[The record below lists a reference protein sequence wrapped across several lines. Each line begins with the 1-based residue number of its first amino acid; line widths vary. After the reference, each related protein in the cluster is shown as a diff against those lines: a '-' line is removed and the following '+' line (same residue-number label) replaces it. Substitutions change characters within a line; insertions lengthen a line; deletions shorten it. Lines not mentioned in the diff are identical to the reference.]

1 MTNIFI
7 ANLDWEI
14 TSEDLTATFSSFG
27 VVTYAHVVYDKVT
40 KKSKGYGYVEMD
52 SADGAI
58 AAIQAL
64 NGMDINGRKLDVK
77 IASPK
82 GNRPEKK
89 VFEKKPFEKK
99 PFEKRPY
106 SPGAKPAYSKPYN
119 KPTGDRPARPYNSGS
134 SSASDRP
141 YKKRE
146 D

>member
-14 TSEDLTATFSSFG
+14 TSDDLTATFSSFG
-27 VVTYAHVVYDKVT
+27 VVTYAHVVFDKVT
-40 KKSKGYGYVEMD
+40 KKSKGFGYVEMETT
-52 SADGAI
+52 DGAI
-58 AAIQAL
+58 AAIEAL

-99 PFEKRPY
+99 PFEKRPFEKRPY
-106 SPGAKPAYSKPYN
+106 PAGAKPAYNS
-119 KPTGDRPARPYNSGS
+119 DRPA
-134 SSASDRP
+134 SASSDERKP
-141 YKKRE
+141 FRKRE

>member
-14 TSEDLTATFSSFG
+14 TSDDLTATFSSFG
-27 VVTYAHVVYDKVT
+27 VVTYAHVVFDKLT
-40 KKSKGYGYVEMD
+40 KKSKGFGYVEMETT
-52 SADGAI
+52 DGAI
-58 AAIQAL
+58 AAIEAL

-99 PFEKRPY
+99 PFEKRPFEKRPY
-106 SPGAKPAYSKPYN
+106 PAGAKPEYN
-119 KPTGDRPARPYNSGS
+119 SDRPA
-134 SSASDRP
+134 SASSEER
-141 YKKRE
+141 KQFRKRE

>member
-1 MTNIFI
+1 M
-7 ANLDWEI
+7 DWEI

-89 VFEKKPFEKK
+89 VVEKKPFEKK

-106 SPGAKPAYSKPYN
+106 QPGGSKPGYSKPYN
-119 KPTGDRPARPYNSGS
+119 KPASDRPARPYN
-134 SSASDRP
+134 AAPSDERRP

-146 D
+146 E